1 MGQAK
6 GQLKVQQKVQQKVK
20 KGSGKGQVV
29 QFQAPQKNGKGGG
42 KGKGGKAVKAP
53 IKFKAGGFT
62 ATSEKKKN
70 LKNGKGGGKCGKG
83 RKGAKA
89 KKERTPEEIEAA
101 KEKRAE
107 RHAEKIEKEM
117 RMLVSDTYFTGEIV
131 SRGKFFCW
139 VLPQSPPIPAS
150 VLPELKKMNDE
161 FRAKSEQNTD
171 GKKVRPF
178 ANGAEGNV
186 VYVAAADIEDESLK
200 PREGTAV
207 KFKIYTDSKGV
218 GGCEV
223 ISA

>member
-1 MGQAK
+1 M
-6 GQLKVQQKVQQKVK
+6 VK
-20 KGSGKGQVV
+20 EEE
-29 QFQAPQKNGKGGG
+29 
-42 KGKGGKAVKAP
+42 KAVRA
-53 IKFKAGGFT
+53 
-62 ATSEKKKN
+62 E
-70 LKNGKGGGKCGKG
+70 
-83 RKGAKA
+83 REQKA

-186 VYVAAADIEDESLK
+186 VYIAMADIEEEDLK
-200 PREGTAV
+200 ISEGTAV
-207 KFKIYTDSKGV
+207 RFKLYTDSKGV

-223 ISA
+223 VSA